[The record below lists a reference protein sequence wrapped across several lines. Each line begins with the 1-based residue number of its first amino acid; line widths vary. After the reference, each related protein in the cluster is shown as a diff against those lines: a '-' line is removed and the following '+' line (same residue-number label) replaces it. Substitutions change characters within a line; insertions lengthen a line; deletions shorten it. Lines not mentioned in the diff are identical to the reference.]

1 MTYLYAPVNKAY
13 IFILRHSLTN
23 WQRSTKNMRS
33 NHVGT
38 QERVIYQACA
48 DQEWD
53 RGIRT
58 PNLGPPPPP
67 HLKIQT
73 YRGMLNS
80 LMKVPKIRLGSPPPP
95 SSSGIQSY
103 HQTPYLGVGVPIM
116 NKNLIKHYDN
126 CFYPNRSLPTSPGLG
141 LWLLFLNIQWYSIW
155 FLISLSVWLVI

>member
-58 PNLGPPPPP
+58 PNLGPP
-67 HLKIQT
+67 
-73 YRGMLNS
+73 
-80 LMKVPKIRLGSPPPP
+80 SPPPP
-95 SSSGIQSY
+95 PQSE
-103 HQTPYLGVGVPIM
+103 
-116 NKNLIKHYDN
+116 NSNLPGYVKFAYESTEN
-126 CFYPNRSLPTSPGLG
+126 TPGLAPPPP
-141 LWLLFLNIQWYSIW
+141 LFFWHTKLSSDP
-155 FLISLSVWLVI
+155 ISGCWGANNE